1 MITTKNCP
9 VHPRLKP
16 LYDYLVYNKR
26 LVDIE
31 DYNEE
36 VIDIYSKDVLDLIK
50 HGHTGWENMVP
61 AYVDTIIKDNK
72 LFGFDPERKP
82 NPDYTPPS
90 KVTVQR
96 VNPH

>member
-1 MITTKNCP
+1 
-9 VHPRLKP
+9 
-16 LYDYLVYNKR
+16 
-26 LVDIE
+26 
-31 DYNEE
+31 

-61 AYVDTIIKDNK
+61 AYVDSIIKDNK